1 LLGWLAIFIEE
12 LYPKH
17 GQFES
22 NSAMGKIILSLSDE
36 LENRLREHL
45 RKQDDLSRI
54 GTEALE
60 SYLDRIE
67 KKVKK

>member
-1 LLGWLAIFIEE
+1 
-12 LYPKH
+12 
-17 GQFES
+17 
-22 NSAMGKIILSLSDE
+22 MGKIMVTLSDE

-45 RKQDDLSRI
+45 RRQGDLSRI
-54 GTEALE
+54 VTEALE